1 MFRTLAACCAST
13 LGYPEI
19 GADAIVMLM
28 DERGIPEV
36 GETAP
41 EFELADST
49 GAVRRLSEIVSGGFG
64 VVIFYRG
71 HW

>member
-1 MFRTLAACCAST
+1 MFRTLVACCAST
-13 LGYPEI
+13 MGYREI

-28 DERGIPEV
+28 DEGGIPEV
-36 GETAP
+36 GESAP

-49 GAVRRLSEIVSGGFG
+49 GVVRRLSEIVSGGLG
-64 VVIFYRG
+64 VVVFYRG